1 MERLYIFPAVCAGT
15 CFKRRLHMPVS
26 ALLLANFAREVFTDV
41 LIALFY
47 SGFGQYI
54 LGVQQRPRRIALAC
68 AINAASHF
76 LSRHLLFTTFFSY
89 LLTAADLFVI
99 CRLLWYPRRGS
110 SFWAPFIFCTVMM
123 ILNEIIITSIYILIY
138 PDAGTSLDVAGVPLY
153 ALEPYTYPVLFLL
166 TTLYLLA
173 ILLLFCWSRRLI
185 RYLRAR
191 RVNVLHVL
199 RFSAAM
205 VLLFIVLAMFGL
217 DFDRLLWDHMDTAL
231 QDSAFREKLYAYAV
245 YFGLSILL
253 GAYIWQ
259 DIRQFVLRR
268 ANLSLNEKNVAY
280 QRVIESTREYRHNM
294 ANLLY
299 GLEGVI
305 LTQDIAQINAYYA
318 DMAHR
323 CARINNENATAVNR
337 LSVPALA
344 ALLLRKMDNAEKKG
358 VPFYLSVSE
367 GFSFN
372 AFPTTALCEVLG
384 NLIDNALE
392 AAACSC
398 SPRVDLTLRSADG
411 YDEIIISNTYA
422 EGADLRFLS
431 EAPHSSK
438 PGHQATGLESVR
450 KIVRKSRS
458 VCFNQFVR
466 GRYIESSLCA
476 YKH

>member
-1 MERLYIFPAVCAGT
+1 MS
-15 CFKRRLHMPVS
+15 VS
-26 ALLLANFAREVFTDV
+26 ALLLVNFAREVFTDA

-54 LGVQQRPRRIALAC
+54 LGVQQRPKRIVLAC

-99 CRLLWYPRRGS
+99 CRLLWSPRRGS

-123 ILNEIIITSIYILIY
+123 ILNEIIVTSIYILIY
-138 PDAGTSLDVAGVPLY
+138 PDAGTSLDVAGSSLY

-166 TTLYLLA
+166 TAFYLIA
-173 ILLLFCWSRRLI
+173 ILMLLYWIRKLV

-191 RVNVLHVL
+191 KANVLHVL
-199 RFSAAM
+199 RFSAAV

-217 DFDRLLWDHMDTAL
+217 DFDRLLWNHMDTAL
-231 QDSAFREKLYAYAV
+231 QDSALREKLYAYAV
-245 YFGLSILL
+245 YFGLSVLL
-253 GAYIWQ
+253 GAYVWQ

-294 ANLLY
+294 TNLLY

-305 LTQDIAQINAYYA
+305 LTQDIAQINAYYT
-318 DMAHR
+318 DMARR
-323 CARINNENATAVNR
+323 CAHINNENATAVNR

-344 ALLLRKMDNAEKKG
+344 ALLLRKMDDAEKKG
-358 VPFYLSVSE
+358 VSFYLSVSE

-372 AFPTTALCEVLG
+372 ALPATAFCEVLG

-392 AAACSC
+392 AAARSC
-398 SPRVDLTLRSADG
+398 SPRVDLTLRGADG
-411 YDEIIISNTYA
+411 YDEIVVSNTYA
-422 EGADLRFLS
+422 EDADLRFLS
-431 EAPHSSK
+431 EASYSSK
-438 PGHQATGLESVR
+438 AGHQATGLESVR
-450 KIVRKSRS
+450 KTVRKSRS

-476 YKH
+476 YKR

>member
-1 MERLYIFPAVCAGT
+1 
-15 CFKRRLHMPVS
+15 MPVS

-173 ILLLFCWSRRLI
+173 ILLLFYWSRRLI

-231 QDSAFREKLYAYAV
+231 QDSAFRGKLYAYAV

-305 LTQDIAQINAYYA
+305 LTQDIAQINA
-318 DMAHR
+318 
-323 CARINNENATAVNR
+323 CAPIW
-337 LSVPALA
+337 
-344 ALLLRKMDNAEKKG
+344 
-358 VPFYLSVSE
+358 
-367 GFSFN
+367 
-372 AFPTTALCEVLG
+372 PTVVRAS
-384 NLIDNALE
+384 IM
-392 AAACSC
+392 
-398 SPRVDLTLRSADG
+398 RTLPQSIA
-411 YDEIIISNTYA
+411 
-422 EGADLRFLS
+422 
-431 EAPHSSK
+431 
-438 PGHQATGLESVR
+438 
-450 KIVRKSRS
+450 
-458 VCFNQFVR
+458 
-466 GRYIESSLCA
+466 
-476 YKH
+476 